1 MAERPAIVIL
11 DDEPVALSALLDALA
26 RRFGSDYRVMSHL
39 TAGAC
44 LEALA
49 AMRSASEEVALIVAD
64 QWMPGMTGSELLA
77 RAHRF
82 FPAAKRA
89 LLVAWGDRT
98 AAPKILQ
105 SCAFGEIDNYLYKP
119 WSPAEVHLYPLVGE
133 FLAEWTRVFR
143 PGLELVKVVAQD
155 PSSRAHELR
164 ELLTRNGVP
173 HGFYASGTTG
183 AAQILAEAGAADR
196 GDPTVVLLDGTV
208 LVDPSNAALMDA
220 VGEGRPEELECDVA
234 VVGAGPAGLAAA
246 VYAASEGLR
255 TIVIEREVVGGQA
268 GSSVLIRN
276 YLGFPRGI
284 SGAELTQR
292 AYQQAWLFGA
302 KYVFAREVTRLSRSG
317 GRRVVA
323 LSDGREI
330 SARAVLVA
338 TGARY
343 RRLTAPSVESFVGAG
358 VFYTAPADPRIVSGH
373 EVVVAGGGNS
383 AGQAVL
389 HLARYARRV
398 LLLVRGDDL
407 EQHMSDYLVQ
417 AIRHTENVEVRLA
430 TEVVEAHGLHGL
442 EGLMVR
448 DRVRGVVED
457 VPTRLLLVLI
467 GALPQ
472 TEWLADAVQCDAQ
485 GFVLTGGDVTSDVER
500 RPLRLETSMPGVFA
514 AGDARYG
521 SVKRVASAVGEGA
534 IAVQLIHE
542 YLSAHAPAEHAAPV
556 PGLPVTPPSGDPPG
570 GPAEGAAAPPG

>member
-26 RRFGSDYRVMSHL
+26 RRFGSDYRVVSHL
-39 TAGAC
+39 NADAC

-49 AMRSASEEVALIVAD
+49 AMKSASEEVALIVAD

-77 RAHRF
+77 RAYRI

-89 LLVAWGDRT
+89 LLVSWGDRT
-98 AAPKILQ
+98 AAPTILQ

-119 WSPAEVHLYPLVGE
+119 WSPAEVHLYPLVSE
-133 FLAEWTRVFR
+133 FLSEWTQAFR
-143 PGLELVKVVAQD
+143 PGLELVKVVAPD
-155 PSSRAHELR
+155 PSPRAHELR
-164 ELLTRNGVP
+164 ELLSRNGVP
-173 HGFYASGTTG
+173 HGFYASGTPG
-183 AAQILAEAGAADR
+183 AAQILAEAGAVDR
-196 GDPTVVLLDGTV
+196 GQPAVVLLDGTV
-208 LVDPSNAALMDA
+208 LVDPSNAELMDA
-220 VGEGRPEELECDVA
+220 VGESPEELECDLA
-234 VVGAGPAGLAAA
+234 IVGAGPAGLAAA

-255 TIVIEREVVGGQA
+255 TIVIERELVGGQA

-317 GRRVVA
+317 GRRVVS

-330 SARAVLVA
+330 TSRAVLVA

-343 RRLTAPSVESFVGAG
+343 RRLAAPRVESFVGAG
-358 VFYTAPADPRIVSGH
+358 VFYTTPGDPGLVAGRD
-373 EVVVAGGGNS
+373 VVVAGGGNS

-407 EQHMSDYLVQ
+407 AQHMSDYLVQ
-417 AIRHTENVEVRLA
+417 VIRRTDNIDVRLA
-430 TEVVEAHGLHGL
+430 TDVMEVHGLHRL
-442 EGLMVR
+442 EELTIR
-448 DRVRGVVED
+448 DRLRGVVER
-457 VPTRLLLVLI
+457 VPARLLLVLI

-472 TEWLADAVQCDAQ
+472 TEWLAKAVECDEQ
-485 GFVLTGGDVTSDVER
+485 GFIVTGGDVTSDVDR

-514 AGDARYG
+514 AGDVRHG

-542 YLSAHAPAEHAAPV
+542 YLSAGAPAAHAAPV
-556 PGLPVTPPSGDPPG
+556 SGHG
-570 GPAEGAAAPPG
+570 APPGEPSRAPPEGAVAHPR

>member
-26 RRFGSDYRVMSHL
+26 RRFGSDYQVVSHL
-39 TAGAC
+39 TADAC
-44 LEALA
+44 LEGLA
-49 AMRSASEEVALIVAD
+49 AMKSASGEVALIVAD

-77 RAHRF
+77 RAHRI

-98 AAPKILQ
+98 AAPTILQ

-119 WSPAEVHLYPLVGE
+119 WSPAEVHLYPLVSE
-133 FLAEWTRVFR
+133 FLAEWTQAFR
-143 PGLELVKVVAQD
+143 PGLELVKVVAHD
-155 PSSRAHELR
+155 PSPRAYELR
-164 ELLTRNGVP
+164 EILARNGVP

-183 AAQILAEAGAADR
+183 ATQILAEAGAADR

-208 LVDPSNAALMDA
+208 LVDPSNAELMDA
-220 VGEGRPEELECDVA
+220 VGESPEELDCDVA
-234 VVGAGPAGLAAA
+234 IVGAGPAGLAAA

-284 SGAELTQR
+284 SGAELMQR

-317 GRRVVA
+317 GRRFVS

-330 SARAVLVA
+330 TARAVLVA

-343 RRLTAPSVESFVGAG
+343 RRLTAPRAESFVGSG
-358 VFYTAPADPRIVSGH
+358 VFYTAPGDPSLVSGRD
-373 EVVVAGGGNS
+373 VVVAGGGNS

-398 LLLVRGDDL
+398 LLLVRGDEL

-417 AIRHTENVEVRLA
+417 AIRRAENVEVRLA
-430 TEVVEAHGLHGL
+430 TEVVEVHGLHVL
-442 EGLMVR
+442 EGLTVR
-448 DRVRGVVED
+448 DRFRGVLENVSA
-457 VPTRLLLVLI
+457 RLLLVLI

-472 TEWLADAVQCDAQ
+472 TEWLANAVQCDDH
-485 GFVLTGGDVTSDVER
+485 GFVVTGGDVTSDVDR

-514 AGDARYG
+514 AGDVRHG

-542 YLSAHAPAEHAAPV
+542 YLSANAPAEHAAPV
-556 PGLPVTPPSGDPPG
+556 PRLAATPPSGDSSG
-570 GPAEGAAAPPG
+570 APPEGVVAHPR